1 MNTTYILV
9 NTKRYPYHRN
19 ILSIL
24 ADHLFPNDT
33 DISIIDLSQSNISA
47 LGQHLDATAPDLV
60 ITLDL
65 SGFEIRTYTGECF
78 LNILPSKICNIIWGN
93 KPEYSKYL
101 NGKLSLSMLF
111 YDATGINHELSSVY
125 PYLRYY
131 YSTMYPIAS
140 TQINDSAS
148 ETIEAL
154 KALWNHFIKEVLI

>member
-19 ILSIL
+19 ILSVL

-47 LGQHLDATAPDLV
+47 LGQHLDAAAPDLV

-65 SGFEIRTYTGECF
+65 AGFEIRTYTGECF
-78 LNILPSKICNIIWGN
+78 LNILPSKICNIIWGS
-93 KPEYSKYL
+93 KPEYENFL

-131 YSTMYPIAS
+131 YPTIHPITNS
-140 TQINDSAS
+140 QIVDSDS
-148 ETIEAL
+148 DTIEAL